1 MKMECCSVLVVSLLF
16 HRNIPSSLWP
26 PCFGLWGVCSVDD
39 TKGGDWAGRVKERVL
54 SFGRHNIGV
63 VPLRILILDD
73 VVGLVG
79 ASRLKCR
86 RAWKIRYRL
95 F

>member
-26 PCFGLWGVCSVDD
+26 PCFGLWRVCSVDD
-39 TKGGDWAGRVKERVL
+39 TKGGDWAGRVKEREFCLLVATIL
-54 SFGRHNIGV
+54 VSFLCG
-63 VPLRILILDD
+63 
-73 VVGLVG
+73 
-79 ASRLKCR
+79 
-86 RAWKIRYRL
+86 